1 MSGSKKHKR
10 GDRGSTEEDPN
21 ICKRVNMAA
30 TEDTMDQEPATED
43 PTITAAE
50 ITATEASLEEL
61 KEMLVDIQINIA
73 NIFRENKSIRNELA
87 ELTTTVREQ
96 RHEIAHLKTSL
107 TKVTKQCSDNEHE

>member
-96 RHEIAHLKTSL
+96 RHELR
-107 TKVTKQCSDNEHE
+107 